1 MGFLIETIKIIHF
14 TCDHCKKQVH
24 YRDMHSAKDIRKY
37 GWALSKDYKKC
48 YCPTCAPKFRNVG
61 QAYNGICS
69 WR

>member
-1 MGFLIETIKIIHF
+1 MGFSIETVKIYHYE
-14 TCDHCKKQVH
+14 CDHCKKKAH
-24 YRDMHSAKDIRKY
+24 YRDFGQARDIRKY

-48 YCPTCAPKFRNVG
+48 YCPECAPKFRNVG